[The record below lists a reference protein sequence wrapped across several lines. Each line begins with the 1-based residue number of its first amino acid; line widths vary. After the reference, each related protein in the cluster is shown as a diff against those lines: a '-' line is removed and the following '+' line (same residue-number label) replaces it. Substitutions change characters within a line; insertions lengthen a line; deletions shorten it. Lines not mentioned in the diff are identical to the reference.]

1 LEKIIGICSGENLY
15 FEFTVVW
22 RHISISTMY
31 KGKRTDRDATGSG
44 HDLLHEWSDDAPY
57 ENRKGSGDNAL
68 WALGDL
74 NDISMD
80 FDSGEQAMEVVPPS
94 NSSSELQVFARVDPS
109 ASTASAA
116 DTETRAATSA
126 TDEDVDV
133 TGVLQDFEEADAGEN
148 GRSHYGEK
156 EEEAEKKE
164 MGNVENA
171 QQQQQQQDVVD
182 MDDNKTLERSGDSN
196 DHHDEGRDDE
206 AREGDDP
213 QWSSDNDEEISEAL
227 ETSVVDCLD
236 EIGHDIVNLTFK
248 QVQTK
253 IQSMCG
259 FDDATIHEWKKQ
271 MKTLITQ
278 RALAVSQESSGVQ
291 GGSSREFEPSE
302 QISLPDDSPSGEEAR
317 KADASE
323 YEDSDSSDAEANGR
337 KVTARIKKGSGGSSN
352 QKKASA
358 ANNKVV
364 QEELQVRLLVLR
376 TSISFFL
383 RSDFCSAPI
392 IHRCHCRHS
401 PRTNTSASATKI

>member
-1 LEKIIGICSGENLY
+1 
-15 FEFTVVW
+15 
-22 RHISISTMY
+22 M
-31 KGKRTDRDATGSG
+31 
-44 HDLLHEWSDDAPY
+44 
-57 ENRKGSGDNAL
+57 
-68 WALGDL
+68 
-74 NDISMD
+74 
-80 FDSGEQAMEVVPPS
+80 
-94 NSSSELQVFARVDPS
+94 
-109 ASTASAA
+109 
-116 DTETRAATSA
+116 
-126 TDEDVDV
+126 
-133 TGVLQDFEEADAGEN
+133 
-148 GRSHYGEK
+148 
-156 EEEAEKKE
+156 
-164 MGNVENA
+164 
-171 QQQQQQQDVVD
+171 QQQQQDVVD

-392 IHRCHCRHS
+392 IHRCHSRHS